1 MCFWG
6 IDGKNWYLGS
16 CASPLSFIHLH
27 LSQNAAGTRSS
38 MGFNTVW
45 FFDRLRNGFL
55 WCYSSITTVGQG
67 IIEVG
72 QRERAQRAVDPEKL
86 PERKL
91 WKACQDIGEEGNWKL
106 ISRMGFAD
114 IPRWKDVSRMDKWQD
129 NIVSLY
135 FQDGRTIRIKILEVS
150 TPLHYCSNLFPWG
163 KVKNEVSISNF
174 LIQTY

>member
-1 MCFWG
+1 MEVLIKRRQIWEAGHLF
-6 IDGKNWYLGS
+6 YLLFLYHFLIGALEHGHRWDS
-16 CASPLSFIHLH
+16 RWCDFS
-27 LSQNAAGTRSS
+27 T
-38 MGFNTVW
+38 GFE
-45 FFDRLRNGFL
+45 NGYW
-55 WCYSSITTVGQG
+55 WCYSSVTTVGHG
-67 IIEVG
+67 FIEVG
-72 QRERAQRAVDPEKL
+72 QRERAQGAVDPEKL

-150 TPLHYCSNLFPWG
+150 TPLHYCSNLFPLG
-163 KVKNEVSISNF
+163 
-174 LIQTY
+174 